1 MAPCKAQSQSGIAL
15 LMAILVV
22 VAATAISVSMVH
34 DESFQIRKTDRLQLL
49 ERSSLY
55 ALSLEDFARLV
66 LQVDQKDNKVDD
78 LTEDWALGVP
88 PTPVEAGYLGGY
100 IEDEQSRFNINSLI
114 NSEEAVKRF
123 TRLCNNLE
131 VDPVFI
137 PALLDWLDEDLDV
150 RFPDGA
156 EEDYDTYR
164 VANRIMSDTSEL
176 LLVKNVDHEMYG
188 KLKPYITALPT
199 TTSRL
204 NINTISSTVYL
215 ALHEELDAE
224 AFVEER
230 EDEPFTSVDNF
241 ITRMQVPLL
250 EEGLSINSEYFRAY
264 GQVVQ
269 GDLEYNFESLIY
281 RDAQGATQVIN
292 RTLGLF

>member
-1 MAPCKAQSQSGIAL
+1 
-15 LMAILVV
+15 MAILVV
-22 VAATAISVSMVH
+22 VAATAISVSMLH
-34 DESFQIRKTDRLQLL
+34 EESFQIRKTDRLQLL
-49 ERSSLY
+49 DRSSLY

-88 PTPVEAGYLGGY
+88 PTPVEAGYLGGF
-100 IEDEQSRFNINSLI
+100 IEDEQSRFNLNTLI

-137 PALLDWLDEDLDV
+137 PALLDWLDEDLDI
-150 RFPDGA
+150 RYPDGA
-156 EEDYDTYR
+156 EDGYDTYR

-188 KLKPYITALPT
+188 KLKPFITALPT

-204 NINTISSTVYL
+204 NINTISETVYL
-215 ALHEELDAE
+215 SLHEELDAE
-224 AFVEER
+224 AFLQER
-230 EDEPFTSVDNF
+230 EEEPFTSVADF
-241 ITRMQVPLL
+241 ITRMQIPFV

-269 GDLEYNFESLIY
+269 GDLEYNFQSLIY
-281 RDAQGATQVIN
+281 RNDQGATQVVN

>member
-1 MAPCKAQSQSGIAL
+1 MAPCKSHSQSGIAL

-34 DESFQIRKTDRLQLL
+34 DEFFQIRKTDRLQLL
-49 ERSSLY
+49 DRSSLY

-88 PTPVEAGYLGGY
+88 PTPVEAGYLGGF
-100 IEDEQSRFNINSLI
+100 IEDEQSRFNLNSLI
-114 NSEEAVKRF
+114 NSAEAVKRF

-150 RFPDGA
+150 RYPDG
-156 EEDYDTYR
+156 EEDGYDTYR

-199 TTSRL
+199 TTSNL
-204 NINTISSTVYL
+204 NINTISETVYL
-215 ALHEELDAE
+215 ALEEELDAE
-224 AFVEER
+224 AFVQER
-230 EDEPFTSVDNF
+230 EEEPFTSVADF
-241 ITRMQVPLL
+241 VTRMQTPFV
-250 EEGLSINSEYFRAY
+250 EEGLSVNSEYFRAY

-269 GDLEYNFESLIY
+269 GDLEYNFQSLIF
-281 RDAQGATQVIN
+281 RDQQGATQVVN